1 MDRYPWLEL
10 TLREPV
16 RIAALEIQGNVYEK
30 RTDNIYYFKNVE
42 IMAGMEKT
50 DLTQGQAASAME
62 TKNSVSVIYKGPLK
76 YEVTEYVTFP
86 QPYKTSKYLMIQRN
100 QNGASQMELAEVKV
114 FGESPLISLNN
125 NTKICLSWSW
135 FLN

>member
-1 MDRYPWLEL
+1 
-10 TLREPV
+10 
-16 RIAALEIQGNVYEK
+16 
-30 RTDNIYYFKNVE
+30 
-42 IMAGMEKT
+42 MAGMEKT

-62 TKNSVSVIYKGPLK
+62 TKNPVSVIYKGPLK

-114 FGESPLISLNN
+114 FGESPLINFNN
-125 NTKICLSWSW
+125 NTK
-135 FLN
+135 